1 MSENM
6 KKQDLVLL
14 IAKVA
19 ITGCANHVLRM
30 HILNQL
36 ADRDKQP
43 MRFQGANNP
52 YWLFSIGKI
61 DLRYEVDLDGQW
73 HVSLV

>member
-14 IAKVA
+14 IVRTA
-19 ITGCANHVLRM
+19 ITGCKNHVLRM
-30 HILNQL
+30 HIIKQL

-43 MRFQGANNP
+43 MRFQGANNS
-52 YWLFSIGKI
+52 YWLFSIGKV
-61 DLRYEVDLDGQW
+61 DLMYEVDLNGQW

>member
-1 MSENM
+1 
-6 KKQDLVLL
+6 
-14 IAKVA
+14 
-19 ITGCANHVLRM
+19 M

-61 DLRYEVDLDGQW
+61 DLMYEVDTSGQW
-73 HVSLV
+73 HVTIV

>member
-1 MSENM
+1 M
-6 KKQDLVLL
+6 KKKDLVLL
-14 IAKVA
+14 IVKTA
-19 ITGCANHVLRM
+19 ILGCKNHVLRM

-61 DLRYEVDLDGQW
+61 DLMYEVDTSGQW
-73 HVSLV
+73 HVTIV

>member
-1 MSENM
+1 M

-14 IAKVA
+14 IVKAA
-19 ITGCANHVLRM
+19 IAHCGNHVLRV

-43 MRFQGANNP
+43 MRFQGTNNS
-52 YWLFSIGKI
+52 YWLFSIGKV
-61 DLRYEVDLDGQW
+61 DLIYEVDQDNNW
-73 HVSLV
+73 HVKLI

>member
-1 MSENM
+1 M

-14 IAKVA
+14 IVKAA
-19 ITGCANHVLRM
+19 ITNCKNHVLRM

-43 MRFQGANNP
+43 MRFQGVYHP

-61 DLRYEVDLDGQW
+61 DLMYEVDTSGQW
-73 HVSLV
+73 HITLI

>member
-1 MSENM
+1 M

-14 IAKVA
+14 IVKAA
-19 ITGCANHVLRM
+19 ITGCKNHVLRM

-43 MRFQGANNP
+43 MRFQGTNNS
-52 YWLFSIGKI
+52 YWLFSIGKV
-61 DLRYEVDLDGQW
+61 DLMYEVDQDNNW
-73 HVSLV
+73 HVKLI

>member
-1 MSENM
+1 M

-14 IAKVA
+14 IVKAA
-19 ITGCANHVLRM
+19 ILGCKNHVLRM

-43 MRFQGANNP
+43 MRFQGANNS
-52 YWLFSIGKI
+52 YWLFSIGKV
-61 DLRYEVDLDGQW
+61 DLIYEVDQDNNW
-73 HVSLV
+73 HVKLI

>member
-1 MSENM
+1 M

-14 IAKVA
+14 IVRIA

-30 HILNQL
+30 QILNQL

-61 DLRYEVDLDGQW
+61 DLMYEVDLGNQW

>member
-1 MSENM
+1 M

-14 IAKVA
+14 IVRTA
-19 ITGCANHVLRM
+19 IAGCKNHVLRM

-61 DLRYEVDLDGQW
+61 DLMYEVDLGNQW